1 VALPR
6 FARESMSKVV
16 SGVRPVLSWIGAGAA
31 YARVYNVQG
40 AIVVMYHSVASPE
53 QEPFVSPS
61 ISVPAATFEAQMRY
75 LARNRRVVP
84 MDDIVNALAARRTLP
99 LGTVALTFDDGY
111 RDTLEIAAPI
121 LAKHELPATLYLATG
136 YVERGEN
143 QWIDELHA
151 MFVSRRDHELVL
163 SRPGPTTH
171 AYDLSRPAEMA
182 RARAAL
188 NEILISL
195 SAAERR
201 ALLDEIAAQL
211 RPTRRLPR
219 LTLSWPEAKALV
231 GRYRNIAIGS
241 HTRDHTDL
249 STCDAA
255 TRDREITSSIADVGA
270 NLGLGVSHFTYPYG
284 RAMRDGEKLLGG
296 LGLRSACV
304 TEPARPIDASTSRY
318 AIMRFEAPR
327 DMSLFRLLVSGVH
340 SRFPRRWTA
349 APAVDA

>member
-1 VALPR
+1 
-6 FARESMSKVV
+6 MSKVV
-16 SGVRPVLSWIGAGAA
+16 SSVRPVLSWIGAGAA

-40 AIVVMYHSVASPE
+40 AIVVMYHSVATPE
-53 QEPFVSPS
+53 QEPLVSPS
-61 ISVPAATFEAQMRY
+61 ISVPVAVFEAQMRY

-84 MDDIVNALAARRTLP
+84 MDQIIDALAERRTLP

-121 LAKHELPATLYLATG
+121 LARYELPATLYLATG
-136 YVERGEN
+136 YVDRGEN

-151 MFVSRRDHELVL
+151 MFGSRRDDELVL
-163 SRPGPTTH
+163 SRPGPAART
-171 AYDLSRPAEMA
+171 YNLSRPADMA
-182 RARAAL
+182 RARADL

-195 SAAERR
+195 SAVERR
-201 ALLDEIAAQL
+201 VLLDEIAAQL
-211 RPTRRLPR
+211 RPTRGLPR
-219 LTLSWPEAKALV
+219 LTLSWAEVKTLV
-231 GRYRNIAIGS
+231 GRHPNISIGS

-249 STCDAA
+249 SACDAG
-255 TRDREITSSIADVGA
+255 TRDAEITTSIADVGA

-284 RAMRDGEKLLGG
+284 RAMRHGEKLLGK

-304 TEPARPIDASTSRY
+304 TEPARPIDANTSPY

-340 SRFPRRWTA
+340 SRFPRRWSA